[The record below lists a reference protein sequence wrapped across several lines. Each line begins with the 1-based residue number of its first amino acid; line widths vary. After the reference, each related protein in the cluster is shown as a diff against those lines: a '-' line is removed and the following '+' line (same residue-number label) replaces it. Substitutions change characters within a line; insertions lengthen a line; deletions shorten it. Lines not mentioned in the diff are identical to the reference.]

1 MPVRPPLRLV
11 RSLAV
16 PSLALAVGLAAVPLG
31 AGPAAAAS
39 PKVEVLA
46 AFYPVAW
53 VAEQVGGKRVAVTN
67 LTPAGTE
74 PHDLELTPKQRDQI
88 EDADLVIVMGSGFQ
102 PAVEDAAESRD
113 AGTLELLARLPID
126 GAGKRVADEH
136 EGDEEHADDGL
147 DPHVWLDP
155 TLMAAIVDETTAAL
169 SKTDP
174 RGTATY
180 EANGEA
186 LKAELGALDER
197 FPTGLAECDR
207 RLIVTAHDAF
217 GYLAGAYD
225 LTQEGVSGLAPD
237 AEPNPKRLAELTD
250 LVEEK
255 GVTTIFTEELVS
267 PRIAQTLAREAGGLK
282 TATLN
287 PLEGLTA
294 KELSRGDDYVSVMD
308 TNLNRLRSA
317 LGCT

>member
-1 MPVRPPLRLV
+1 MTTIGVLAERAAGLAERAGGRAIIGIAGAPGAGKSTLALRLV
-11 RSLAV
+11 A
-16 PSLALAVGLAAVPLG
+16 ALADRGVGVAHVPMDGFHLA
-31 AGPAAAAS
+31 
-39 PKVEVLA
+39 
-46 AFYPVAW
+46 
-53 VAEQVGGKRVAVTN
+53 
-67 LTPAGTE
+67 
-74 PHDLELTPKQRDQI
+74 
-88 EDADLVIVMGSGFQ
+88 
-102 PAVEDAAESRD
+102 DAA
-113 AGTLELLARLPID
+113 LERLGLRQRK
-126 GAGKRVADEH
+126 GA
-136 EGDEEHADDGL
+136 
-147 DPHVWLDP
+147 P
-155 TLMAAIVDETTAAL
+155 ET
-169 SKTDP
+169 
-174 RGTATY
+174 
-180 EANGEA
+180 
-186 LKAELGALDER
+186 
-197 FPTGLAECDR
+197 F
-207 RLIVTAHDAF
+207 DAF